1 MSNDSKSGRRSGG
14 QIICDVLLQEGVN
27 AIFGMPGGASLPFYD
42 ALYHYPQIRHYLAR
56 HEQGAGFMADG
67 YARAKNQVGVCT
79 STSGPG
85 ATNFVTSMASAQ
97 MDSVPVVYITG
108 QVAREF
114 IGTDAFQ
121 ETDATGVSIP
131 VTKQNYLVKDIDEL
145 PRTVKEAFYLAKS
158 GRPGPVHLDIPKDIF
173 LAETDAP
180 IPDEIEVRGYQ
191 PASAG
196 DSGMIRRAADLI
208 NEAKKPVIIAGHG
221 VAISEAWDEL
231 RVLAEKVNIP
241 VITTLHGVGCFPET
255 HPLSM
260 GMLGMHGMYYAN
272 IAVDQCD
279 LLIGIGFRFDDRV
292 TGRVSG
298 FAPNA
303 KIIHIDLDPAE
314 IEKVVQTDV
323 PIVGDAKATLA
334 QLNPIV
340 GRAETDTWLD
350 YLSKLRSEHP
360 SETPPDTDQFLPQ
373 HMIRQIYKHSDGK
386 AKVIA
391 DVGQNQMW
399 ASQNFFYDHPLSF
412 FSAGGTGPMGYA
424 LPAAMGVQVA
434 CPDDE
439 VWCVTGDGGFQINIQ
454 ELAAVAEY
462 KIPIKIGVMNNGHL
476 GMIRQWQNRFYDG
489 RLMGAELA
497 NPPFDK
503 VAEAYGIPG
512 LVARTKDEADEAI
525 AKARSIDGPVLIDFM
540 VAENEDCMPMVFPGA
555 SLAETV
561 EA

>member
-1 MSNDSKSGRRSGG
+1 MSNDSKNGKRSGG

-145 PRTVKEAFYLAKS
+145 PHTVKEAFYLSKS

-196 DSGMIRRAADLI
+196 HRGMILKAADLI
-208 NEAKKPVIIAGHG
+208 KDAKKPVIIAGHG

-231 RVLAEKVNIP
+231 KVLAEKANIP

-279 LLIGIGFRFDDRV
+279 LLI
-292 TGRVSG
+292 
-298 FAPNA
+298 
-303 KIIHIDLDPAE
+303 
-314 IEKVVQTDV
+314 
-323 PIVGDAKATLA
+323 
-334 QLNPIV
+334 
-340 GRAETDTWLD
+340 
-350 YLSKLRSEHP
+350 
-360 SETPPDTDQFLPQ
+360 
-373 HMIRQIYKHSDGK
+373 
-386 AKVIA
+386 
-391 DVGQNQMW
+391 
-399 ASQNFFYDHPLSF
+399 
-412 FSAGGTGPMGYA
+412 
-424 LPAAMGVQVA
+424 
-434 CPDDE
+434 
-439 VWCVTGDGGFQINIQ
+439 
-454 ELAAVAEY
+454 
-462 KIPIKIGVMNNGHL
+462 
-476 GMIRQWQNRFYDG
+476 
-489 RLMGAELA
+489 
-497 NPPFDK
+497 
-503 VAEAYGIPG
+503 
-512 LVARTKDEADEAI
+512 
-525 AKARSIDGPVLIDFM
+525 
-540 VAENEDCMPMVFPGA
+540 
-555 SLAETV
+555 
-561 EA
+561 